1 MLTGFALVT
10 VPLLFAVVWALLQ
23 IGGFA
28 RQSETLLANSTD
40 AARQSRELEEGVLN
54 FERSVKLF
62 LVLNN
67 TETSDNVTQ
76 DINAIRSLR
85 DELSTTVNDPE
96 AGRLTTLIAQRARRI
111 ELSARE
117 AAGTAQAESEAFTTQ
132 QAAQFSALY
141 GNADSVREIVRDYIA
156 RESRELRED
165 AERAQRTLTWQSI
178 AIVPVTIGVVLIFTL
193 LLGRPIRRLDRAI
206 AQLGQGGF
214 SKEIHVPGP
223 TDLKA
228 LGRQLEWLRVRLL
241 ELAQEKNRFLRHMSH
256 ELKTPLANIREGTDL
271 LLDGTVGELDDPQQE
286 VTAILRSNGLKL
298 QRLIE
303 NLLSFSSWQARSE
316 TLTLR
321 DFGLIQLVRSV
332 VADHRLQLKAQKI
345 RLHVDIENVEVTA
358 DKEKL
363 RTALDNLLSNAVK
376 FTPERGDIYIKAR
389 AAQRSFMLEV
399 ADTGPGIPDDEQ
411 KKIFDPFFQGRTPQ
425 SGPVD
430 GTGIGLSVVTE
441 CAQAHGGTVELVRGE
456 YRGAH
461 FRMHIP
467 QERVDIQRRLVANG

>member
-1 MLTGFALVT
+1 
-10 VPLLFAVVWALLQ
+10 
-23 IGGFA
+23 
-28 RQSETLLANSTD
+28 SESLLADSTE
-40 AARQSRELEEGVLN
+40 AARQSRELEEQILN
-54 FERSVKLF
+54 FERSVRLF

-67 TETSDNVTQ
+67 TEGSDNVTQ
-76 DINAIRSLR
+76 DINAIRALR
-85 DELSTTVNDPE
+85 EQLSATVNDPE
-96 AGRLTTLIAQRARRI
+96 VGKLTTLIAQRARRI
-111 ELSARE
+111 ELAARE
-117 AAGTAQAESEAFTTQ
+117 AAGTAQTESETFTTQ
-132 QAAQFSALY
+132 LAAQFTALDD
-141 GNADSVREIVRDYIA
+141 NADSVRQIVRDYIA

-223 TDLKA
+223 TDLQA

-332 VADHRLQLKAQKI
+332 VSDHRLQLKAQKI
-345 RLHVDIENVEVTA
+345 KLHVDIENIEVTA

-389 AAQRSFMLEV
+389 AAQRSFILEV